1 MESLKQIKLAPS
13 EMSFELLIMLVSDV
27 RKRAEEAMT
36 SDLLKSKK
44 RVSNTD
50 SKLCKKNN
58 QVVLEDLDMGDV

>member
-13 EMSFELLIMLVSDV
+13 EMSFELLIKLVSDV

-44 RVSNTD
+44 RVSNTN